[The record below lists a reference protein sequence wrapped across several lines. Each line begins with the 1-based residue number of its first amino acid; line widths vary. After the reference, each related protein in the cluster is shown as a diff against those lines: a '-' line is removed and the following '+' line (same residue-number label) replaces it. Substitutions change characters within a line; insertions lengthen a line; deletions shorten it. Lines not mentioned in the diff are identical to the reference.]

1 MQKLYILFISI
12 TQYSLLSDTY
22 MFYSREQYILLNKK
36 LKFSSNLVWKCYCL
50 EVLKDIQFEIGYAIK
65 IGKKLHVPV
74 LNTRT
79 REEIYVFVYI
89 PYSSKDSLH
98 LQKLKKETREYNL
111 RKAKSETG

>member
-1 MQKLYILFISI
+1 M
-12 TQYSLLSDTY
+12 
-22 MFYSREQYILLNKK
+22 NKK

-50 EVLKDIQFEIGYAIK
+50 EALKDIQFEIGYAIK

-79 REEIYVFVYI
+79 REEIYVFVYN